1 MATIAPRA
9 GGRGRVKPLD
19 AILATAEK
27 KSLKRSLGAFQL
39 TLLGIG
45 AVIGTGIF
53 VLTATAAQK
62 AGPGMMVSFIIAGA
76 VCAVAALCYSELASM
91 VPVAGSAYTYSY
103 AVMGE
108 VVAWLVGWAL
118 ILEYALGA
126 SAVAVGWSG
135 FISGLL
141 DSVGMHLPHALKV
154 GPEIQWGFLQGGE
167 LGGLINLPAVLVVA
181 FVTTLLVIGTKE
193 SATFNAVLVVIKIT
207 ALSLFLVI
215 TLPMVSGHAENFQP
229 FAPRGWGNPFSG
241 SGTGILGAAASIFF
255 AYVGFDAVSTAAE
268 ETKNPQR
275 NVPIG
280 LIGSLLICTVFYLL
294 VAAGVVGSF
303 GAQPLVDPA
312 TGLAF
317 KEGSPQLYAAA
328 ACQAAHAPTVCSK
341 EALAY
346 ILRQVSSPLAGQLV
360 GLAAAVALPS
370 VVLLMMYGQTR
381 IFFVMARDGLLPERL
396 STVHT
401 RFRTPHVVTIVTGI
415 FVAIAAAFLP
425 VGTLA
430 DYSNAGTLFAFAAVS
445 LGVMILRKRDP
456 NRPRPFRTPAL
467 FVVAPLSIAGCLLLF
482 VNLNMES
489 KLLFVTWTVL
499 GLVFYFLY
507 GYRHS
512 HVARGITEVPEL
524 APEAPGSIG
533 VAPMPRAPVP
543 PQDIG
548 EGD

>member
-1 MATIAPRA
+1 MATIAPRT
-9 GGRGRVKPLD
+9 GGRGRIKPLD
-19 AILATAEK
+19 EILATAER
-27 KSLKRSLGAFQL
+27 KSLKRSLGPFQL

-62 AGPGMMVSFIIAGA
+62 AGPGMMVSFIVAGV
-76 VCAVAALCYSELASM
+76 VCALAALCYSELASM

-103 AVMGE
+103 AVTGE
-108 VVAWLVGWAL
+108 LVAWLVGWAL

-141 DSVGMHLPHALKV
+141 DSVGVHLPHALKV
-154 GPEIQWGFLQGGE
+154 GPPIQWGFLQGGE
-167 LGGLINLPAVLVVA
+167 AGGFFNLPAVLVVA

-193 SATFNAVLVVIKIT
+193 SATFNAVLVVIKVT
-207 ALSLFLVI
+207 ALTLFLII
-215 TLPMVSGHAENFQP
+215 TLPMISGHASNFTP
-229 FAPRGWGNPFSG
+229 FAPRGWGNPLSS

-294 VAAGVVGSF
+294 VSGGVVGAY
-303 GAQPLVDPA
+303 GAQPVIDPA

-317 KEGSPQLYAAA
+317 KEGSPALYASA

-341 EALAY
+341 EALAH
-346 ILRQVSSPLAGQLV
+346 ILREVSNPLYGNLL
-360 GLAAAVALPS
+360 GLAAAIALPS
-370 VVLLMMYGQTR
+370 VVLLMMFGQTR
-381 IFFVMARDGLLPERL
+381 VFFVMARDGLLPERL
-396 STVHT
+396 STVHP
-401 RFRTPHVVTIVTGI
+401 RFKTPYVVTIVTGF

-445 LGVMILRKRDP
+445 LAVMILRKKDP
-456 NRPRPFRTPAL
+456 GRRRPFRTPA
-467 FVVAPLSIAGCLLLF
+467 VYIVAPLAIAGCLLLF

-489 KLLFVTWTVL
+489 KLLFLTWTIL
-499 GLVFYFLY
+499 GLIFYFLY

-512 HVARGITEVPEL
+512 NLARGIVEVPEL

-533 VAPMPRAPVP
+533 IAPMPGVPVP
-543 PQDIG
+543 PQDRG
-548 EGD
+548 

>member
-1 MATIAPRA
+1 MATAAPRA
-9 GGRGRVKPLD
+9 IGRGRVKPLD
-19 AILATAEK
+19 DILATAEK
-27 KSLKRSLGAFQL
+27 KALKRSLGPFQL

-62 AGPGMMVSFIIAGA
+62 AGPGMMISFMVAGA

-108 VVAWLVGWAL
+108 IMAWLVGWAL

-135 FISGLL
+135 FITGLL
-141 DSVGMHLPHALKV
+141 DSIGLHVPHALAV
-154 GPEIQWGFLQGGE
+154 GPPIQWGFLQGGE
-167 LGGLINLPAVLVVA
+167 IGGIINLPAVLVVA

-193 SATFNAVLVVIKIT
+193 SATFNAVLVVIKVM
-207 ALSLFLVI
+207 ALTLFLII
-215 TLPMVSGHAENFQP
+215 TLPMISGHMANFHP
-229 FAPRGWGNPFSG
+229 FAPRGWGNPLSS

-280 LIGSLLICTVFYLL
+280 LIGSLLICTIFYLL
-294 VAAGVVGSF
+294 VSAGVVGAY
-303 GAQPLVDPA
+303 GAQPLMDA
-312 TGLAF
+312 STGQYL

-328 ACQAAHAPTVCSK
+328 ACHTANAPTVCSK

-346 ILRQVSSPLAGQLV
+346 ILRQVSNPIFGNLV
-360 GLAAAVALPS
+360 GLAAAIALPS

-396 STVHT
+396 SAVHQ
-401 RFRTPHVVTIVTGI
+401 RFRTPYIVTIVTGI

-445 LGVMILRKRDP
+445 LGVMILRRRDP
-456 NRPRPFRTPAL
+456 SRPRPFRTPAIYL
-467 FVVAPLSIAGCLLLF
+467 VAPLSIAGCLLLF
-482 VNLNMES
+482 VNLNVES
-489 KLLFVTWTVL
+489 KLLFVSWTII
-499 GLVFYFLY
+499 GLVIYFLY
-507 GYRHS
+507 GYRNS
-512 HVARGITEVPEL
+512 NVARGIFDVPEL
-524 APEAPGSIG
+524 AADAPGSVG
-533 VAPMPRAPVP
+533 VAPMPGAPVP

-548 EGD
+548 ERD